1 MDVFGNVESGGI
13 LVHGGAKAKI
23 GMGLDLDSRHDGFR
37 FGPVL
42 NYDLAYA
49 YSIYPRWPI
58 ENAQLNLL
66 LEFNGE
72 HRERNKSGGSKVRA
86 SGGDTIFLSPGI
98 QYILFDNALV
108 ETSVQFPVLDQVN
121 GRQLHQD
128 YRVLFG
134 FRVLF

>member
-1 MDVFGNVESGGI
+1 
-13 LVHGGAKAKI
+13 
-23 GMGLDLDSRHDGFR
+23 
-37 FGPVL
+37 
-42 NYDLAYA
+42 
-49 YSIYPRWPI
+49 
-58 ENAQLNLL
+58 LNLL

-72 HRERNKSGGSKVRA
+72 HREPGTNRSGKLPN

-108 ETSVQFPVLDQVN
+108 EASFQYPVVDQENGKQLD
-121 GRQLHQD
+121 QD